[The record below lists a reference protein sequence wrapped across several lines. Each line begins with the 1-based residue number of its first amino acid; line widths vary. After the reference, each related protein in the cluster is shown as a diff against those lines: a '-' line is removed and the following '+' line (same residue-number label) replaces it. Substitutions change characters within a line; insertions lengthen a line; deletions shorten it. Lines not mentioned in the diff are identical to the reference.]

1 MSLPSAHP
9 EPNLPATEDLLRA
22 GTYSLLAALLRA
34 VPDAELLARLTGIE
48 PRDAS
53 AGDELAG
60 AWQALRR
67 AALEVDPMALDD
79 EYHELFIG
87 LGRGQVVP
95 YGSWYQTGFLM
106 EKPLGELRRDLSAL
120 GYVRD
125 AGVREPEDHAAALCE
140 VMAMLISDD
149 AAPFGVQRRFFDTH
163 VGPWF
168 ETFCR
173 DLEQAPAARF
183 YRAVGRLGAAFMHL
197 EKRYLTMP
205 A

>member
-1 MSLPSAHP
+1 MSLPSAHR

-22 GTYSLLAALLRA
+22 GTYSLLAALLRDI
-34 VPDAELLARLTGIE
+34 PGPELLDQLIAIE
-48 PRDAS
+48 SPDTP
-53 AGDELAG
+53 AGDDLAD
-60 AWQALRR
+60 AWQALRQTAR
-67 AALEVDPMALDD
+67 AADPAALDD

-95 YGSWYQTGFLM
+95 YGSWYLTGFLM
-106 EKPLGELRRDLSAL
+106 EKPLGELRRDLASL
-120 GYVRD
+120 GFERD
-125 AGVREPEDHAAALCE
+125 ASVREPEDHAAALCE

-149 AAPFGVQRRFFDTH
+149 SAPFGVQRRFFDTH

-183 YRAVGRLGAAFMHL
+183 YRAVGRLGAAFMRL

>member
-1 MSLPSAHP
+1 M
-9 EPNLPATEDLLRA
+9 EDLLRA
-22 GTYSLLAALLRA
+22 GTYSLLAALLRT
-34 VPDAELLARLTGIE
+34 VPDAELLARLHEIN
-48 PRDAS
+48 AS
-53 AGDELAG
+53 ESSAAGDELAT
-60 AWQALRR
+60 AWQALRG
-67 AALEVDPMALDD
+67 AALEVDPAALDD

-106 EKPLGELRRDLSAL
+106 ERPLGELRRDLATL
-120 GYVRD
+120 GYARD
-125 AGVREPEDHAAALCE
+125 AKVREPEDHAAALCE

-149 AAPFGVQRRFFDTH
+149 SAPFGVQRRFFDTH
-163 VGPWF
+163 VGSWF

-183 YRAVGRLGAAFMHL
+183 YRAVGRLGAAFMRL

>member
-1 MSLPSAHP
+1 MSLPSARP

-22 GTYSLLAALLRA
+22 GSYSLLAALLRA
-34 VPDAELLARLTGIE
+34 VPDGELLARLTGIE

-60 AWQALRR
+60 AWQVLRR
-67 AALEVDPMALDD
+67 AALQVDPMALDD

-149 AAPFGVQRRFFDTH
+149 AAPFGVQRRFFETH

-183 YRAVGRLGAAFMHL
+183 YRAVGRLGAAFMRL